1 MTKERSA
8 TLTAS
13 VGAGLLFFTAG
24 LHFQAYSSIVSRAGQ
39 QHPAVMEPLA
49 LQPLVAA
56 LWVACGV
63 SAVIAGLLAVAVTPL
78 FVVRRRALLGIAAL
92 TPLSIAILQV
102 VYIGFMTPTAI
113 LLLDAAVLL
122 VAGELGRPYQPRP
135 VTVPLR
141 S

>member
-1 MTKERSA
+1 MTKDRAA

-24 LHFQAYSSIVSRAGQ
+24 LHFQAYSSIVEQ
-39 QHPAVMEPLA
+39 TPPA
-49 LQPLVAA
+49 LQPLMAA
-56 LWVACGV
+56 LWVFCGV
-63 SAVIAGLLAVAVTPL
+63 SVVIAALFTIAVTPL
-78 FVVRRRALLGIAAL
+78 FIVRRRALLAIAAL
-92 TPLSIAILQV
+92 IPLSIAILQV

-113 LLLDAAVLL
+113 LLLDTAVLL
-122 VAGELGRPYQPRP
+122 VAGEIGRTYQPRP